1 VMMNKVA
8 FTISVVF
15 HPLLLSTYL
24 VLLLGYLFPPMLMLP
39 KAKLPIFAAVVFSLT
54 FLLPVLNLWIFK
66 QFKIISS
73 LSLSERRERIVPFFF
88 IAIIYVL
95 IAAMFFFRIN
105 LSINFS
111 KISII
116 TASLVVATSLLT
128 FIYKVSV
135 HSLSIWGAV
144 GILLPLCKPAGQ
156 GLVYATIALIF
167 LSGVI
172 MSSRLQLNEHTPRQV
187 LVGSV
192 LGFTIGFAG
201 MLILF

>member
-1 VMMNKVA
+1 MINKLA
-8 FTISVVF
+8 YAISVVF

-54 FLLPVLNLWIFK
+54 FLLPVLNLCIFK

-95 IAAMFFFRIN
+95 VAAMFFFRIN

-167 LSGVI
+167 LSGVV

>member
-1 VMMNKVA
+1 MINKLA
-8 FTISVVF
+8 YAISVVF

-66 QFKIISS
+66 QFNIISS
-73 LSLSERRERIVPFFF
+73 LSLSERRERIIPFFF
-88 IAIIYVL
+88 IAIIYILV
-95 IAAMFFFRIN
+95 AAMFFFRIN

-116 TASLVVATSLLT
+116 TASLVVVTSLLT
-128 FIYKVSV
+128 FVYKVSV
-135 HSLSIWGAV
+135 HSISIWGAV

-167 LSGVI
+167 LSGAV
-172 MSSRLQLNEHTPRQV
+172 MASRLQLNAHTPRQV